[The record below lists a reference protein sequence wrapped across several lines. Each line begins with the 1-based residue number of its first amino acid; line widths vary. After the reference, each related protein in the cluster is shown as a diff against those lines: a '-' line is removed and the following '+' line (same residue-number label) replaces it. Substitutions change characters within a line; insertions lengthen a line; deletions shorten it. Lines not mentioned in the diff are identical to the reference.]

1 MDKIIEFE
9 QEIDFSK
16 ADQKHLSIL
25 QEIVEANVQISVKA
39 EWDLSLIT
47 GKEYEHFIVKE
58 EMNSEKKMIVSNELN
73 KDYKESNLTLYPN
86 PTSNI
91 LNIDYCFENN
101 SNQNFIEVYDLLGNL
116 KSSIRISSDSTK
128 KVSLDC
134 SSFANGVYSC
144 ILKSN
149 GKVLKSSKLVILK

>member
-16 ADQKHLSIL
+16 ADQKQLTVL

-58 EMNSEKKMIVSNELN
+58 EMNNEKKMIVSNEVNQDDN
-73 KDYKESNLTLYPN
+73 KSSLTLYPN
-86 PTSNI
+86 PTSGK
-91 LNIDYCFENN
+91 LNVDFEIDEVSYNKFIQIFDVMGKLLKTIRLEAN
-101 SNQNFIEVYDLLGNL
+101 SQRRLEI
-116 KSSIRISSDSTK
+116 
-128 KVSLDC
+128 DC
-134 SSFANGVYSC
+134 NDFGNGVYSC
-144 ILKSN
+144 VLISN
-149 GKVLKSSKLVILK
+149 GKVRASKKLVIIK